1 MAFMDFATGRGELLW
16 SPRRPPITETAQ
28 DDRAGP
34 KCATPN
40 PMGLRVKIRRDI
52 GGTWSVLGA
61 STRPASN
68 FPSLLASLDYA
79 RRECAAA
86 RRQSSCLLTDST
98 PLFIR
103 SAAGHVGSWLPKAM
117 RRSRDDSVGCEFE
130 HLQNALVTG

>member
-1 MAFMDFATGRGELLW
+1 MAFMDFPTGRGELLW

-79 RRECAAA
+79 RRECAAVPA
-86 RRQSSCLLTDST
+86 TIE
-98 PLFIR
+98 LFIDGFYAVIHQER
-103 SAAGHVGSWLPKAM
+103 GWP
-117 RRSRDDSVGCEFE
+117 RRIVAPESDASEPR
-130 HLQNALVTG
+130 